1 MIVGIGVDVVEVE
14 RFRSI
19 AERTTGFTERVLTA
33 IEIHHRDGSRRSDSS
48 LAARFAAKEAV
59 AKALGAPAGME
70 WHHCIVSVDT
80 AGRPSLELSDTVL
93 ATAEALGIT
102 DWHISLTHDSGVAIA
117 YVIAEAR
124 P

>member
-19 AERTTGFTERVLTA
+19 AERTAGFTERVLTS

-80 AGRPSLELSDTVL
+80 AGRPSLELSSTVL